1 VVVPNILR
9 SAVDRCR
16 QVLGWASRWKTFGRV
31 SAGAEIRIVTGA
43 DSSHFRSLLGLLS
56 SVQRYEPSAEVVV
69 WDLGLSPSQ
78 RAEVLEQFRSIQ
90 LKTFNFDL
98 YPQYFDIKQNSGE
111 YAWKPVVIDLEVSS
125 ARRIV
130 IWLDAG
136 CRITSRLRWFRRY
149 TKALGVY
156 SPYSAGSLRDWTHPE
171 TLSNLNVPTEFFDRK
186 MFCGGVVGVDP
197 TSAQSVA
204 LIRQWSECAH
214 SPACIAPPG
223 SNRSNH
229 RQDQSVL
236 SCLLHQQGLGADG
249 RFRDMR
255 CNGLGVLL
263 HQDVD

>member
-1 VVVPNILR
+1 MLVRNALR
-9 SAVDRCR
+9 SAIDQCR
-16 QVLGWASRWKTFGRV
+16 RVFGWASRWTRFGRV
-31 SAGAEIRIVTGA
+31 PADADICIVTGA

-56 SVQRYEPSAEVVV
+56 SVQCYEPSAEVVV
-69 WDLGLSPSQ
+69 WDLGLSPSH
-78 RAEVLEQFRSIQ
+78 RAELLEHFPSVE
-90 LKTFNFDL
+90 LKTFDFDL
-98 YPQYFDIKQNSGE
+98 YPKYFDITQNSGE
-111 YAWKPVVIDLEVSS
+111 YAWKPVIIDLEVSS
-125 ARRIV
+125 ARNIT

-136 CRITSRLRWFRRY
+136 CRITGRLRWFRRY
-149 TKALGVY
+149 TKTLGVY

-171 TLSNLNVPTEFFDRK
+171 TLSNLNVPAEFVDRN
-186 MFCGGVVGVDP
+186 MFCGGVVGIDP

-236 SCLLHQQGLGADG
+236 SCLLHQHGLGAEG
-249 RFRDMR
+249 SFRDLR

-263 HQDVD
+263 HQDID